1 MTSIAQDSMKTK
13 RAALS
18 KRLILDTSAVLFNEK
33 GYDRTSLDDI
43 AKELSVTKPS
53 LYYYFSNK
61 EDILLE
67 CLDVAYEHFSDGM
80 ALRDDLKKNGRDR
93 VVIMLRLYLEIMA
106 HEVGVSL
113 VIADDRVMS
122 KDGRGRYNRLRR
134 VLNAELQTRIEQGVS
149 DGSLKVGNVRLTT
162 FAIFGM
168 FNWVGH
174 WHFRRK
180 SIRLDQ
186 IFDNFIGVVLHGI
199 EG

>member
-1 MTSIAQDSMKTK
+1 MTNAVQAATK
-13 RAALS
+13 PRRQALS
-18 KRLILDTSAVLFNEK
+18 KGLILDASAVLFNEK

-43 AKELSVTKPS
+43 ARALSVTKPS

-67 CLDVAYEHFSDGM
+67 CLDTAYRHFSEGM
-80 ALRDDLKKNGRDR
+80 ALRDDPKKNGRDR
-93 VVIMLRLYLEIMA
+93 MVIMLRLYLEIMA

-122 KDGRGRYNRLRR
+122 DHGRERYNKLRR
-134 VLNAELQTRIEQGVS
+134 VLNGELQTRIEQGVA
-149 DGSLKVGNVRLTT
+149 DGSLKVDNIRLTT
-162 FAIFGM
+162 FAVFGM

-199 EG
+199 EA